1 VGDALA
7 VLVERYGPDFAPV
20 LATARVWVNGDEP
33 EAGPASVLRDGDE
46 LAILPPVSGG

>member
-1 VGDALA
+1 VGDALTA
-7 VLVERYGPDFAPV
+7 LVERYGPDFAAI

-33 EAGPASVLRDGDE
+33 EAGDGSLLRDGDE